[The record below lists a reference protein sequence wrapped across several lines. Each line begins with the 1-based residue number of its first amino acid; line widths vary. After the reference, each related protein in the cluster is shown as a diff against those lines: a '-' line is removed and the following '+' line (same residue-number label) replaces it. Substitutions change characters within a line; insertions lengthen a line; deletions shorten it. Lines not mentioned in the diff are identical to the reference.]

1 MKFENLKGIKKMK
14 EKVDE
19 VLAKIRPALEAD
31 GGGIELVDVVD
42 GVVKVRLQGAC
53 KGCMG
58 AQMTLKMGV
67 ERVLKEEIPEVV
79 SVEAVQ

>member
-1 MKFENLKGIKKMK
+1 MMK
-14 EKVDE
+14 ERVEEALK
-19 VLAKIRPALEAD
+19 KIRPTLEAD
-31 GGGIELVDVVD
+31 GGGIELVDVED
-42 GVVKVRLQGAC
+42 GVVRVRLKGAC

-67 ERVLKEEIPEVV
+67 ERVLKEEIPEIK